1 MAGISRRP
9 RCQSRSPRRRQNGRP
24 YHPALGAPRLL
35 QSQDLGLGRLSRPAP
50 QAPPDL
56 SRRVRLP
63 LQPPAYPAC
72 RIPFLAR
79 HRRSP
84 PAPDLQHVDLT
95 GSKGISLNGDIVKL
109 ECVEDKNTTPL
120 DRAPSRS
127 IHFTLRGPDHEDISW
142 TPERA
147 LAREARRFIP
157 ANWHQ
162 VNYDLWVDENDGE
175 KLTTEKI
182 IV

>member
-1 MAGISRRP
+1 MVGISRRP

-24 YHPALGAPRLL
+24 HHPALGAPRLL

-63 LQPPAYPAC
+63 LQPPPYPAC

-95 GSKGISLNGDIVKL
+95 GSKGISLYANNLHIFLYTEPLLLFKCSLRVVFQPCANRSSVCDPHFEIPTFAVVK
-109 ECVEDKNTTPL
+109 
-120 DRAPSRS
+120 
-127 IHFTLRGPDHEDISW
+127 
-142 TPERA
+142 
-147 LAREARRFIP
+147 
-157 ANWHQ
+157 
-162 VNYDLWVDENDGE
+162 
-175 KLTTEKI
+175 
-182 IV
+182 

>member
-1 MAGISRRP
+1 MVGISRRP

-24 YHPALGAPRLL
+24 HHPALGAPRLL

-63 LQPPAYPAC
+63 LQPPPYPAC

-95 GSKGISLNGDIVKL
+95 GSKGISLLAIIL
-109 ECVEDKNTTPL
+109 A
-120 DRAPSRS
+120 DRAP
-127 IHFTLRGPDHEDISW
+127 L
-142 TPERA
+142 A
-147 LAREARRFIP
+147 LAEIWSPEFPRHALFPRF
-157 ANWHQ
+157 
-162 VNYDLWVDENDGE
+162 V
-175 KLTTEKI
+175 
-182 IV
+182 

>member
-1 MAGISRRP
+1 MVGISRRP

-63 LQPPAYPAC
+63 LQPPPYPAC

-95 GSKGISLNGDIVKL
+95 GSKGISLLTCFSLSIIG
-109 ECVEDKNTTPL
+109 
-120 DRAPSRS
+120 ARS
-127 IHFTLRGPDHEDISW
+127 AFLCFSIPWIS
-142 TPERA
+142 EGA
-147 LAREARRFIP
+147 AFSA
-157 ANWHQ
+157 
-162 VNYDLWVDENDGE
+162 
-175 KLTTEKI
+175 
-182 IV
+182 

>member
-1 MAGISRRP
+1 MVGISRRP

-24 YHPALGAPRLL
+24 HHPALGAPRLL

-63 LQPPAYPAC
+63 LHPPPYPAC

-84 PAPDLQHVDLT
+84 PAPDLQHVGLT
-95 GSKGISLNGDIVKL
+95 GSKGISLRAKSSRNRNTCPTTYATSMRPLSSQTAKIPRQSKL
-109 ECVEDKNTTPL
+109 
-120 DRAPSRS
+120 
-127 IHFTLRGPDHEDISW
+127 
-142 TPERA
+142 
-147 LAREARRFIP
+147 
-157 ANWHQ
+157 
-162 VNYDLWVDENDGE
+162 
-175 KLTTEKI
+175 
-182 IV
+182 

>member
-1 MAGISRRP
+1 MVGISRRP

-24 YHPALGAPRLL
+24 HHPALGAPRLL

-63 LQPPAYPAC
+63 LQPPPYPAC

-84 PAPDLQHVDLT
+84 PAPDLQHVGLT
-95 GSKGISLNGDIVKL
+95 GSKGISLLPNTFCDARKRLVLIWPGRDGLRVLGRCLNLSKRRKIPHTATQYYRHHFCLLLIVKL
-109 ECVEDKNTTPL
+109 ECPFHFDIITVTG
-120 DRAPSRS
+120 
-127 IHFTLRGPDHEDISW
+127 IH
-142 TPERA
+142 
-147 LAREARRFIP
+147 
-157 ANWHQ
+157 
-162 VNYDLWVDENDGE
+162 
-175 KLTTEKI
+175 
-182 IV
+182 

>member
-1 MAGISRRP
+1 MVGISRRP

-24 YHPALGAPRLL
+24 HHPALGAPRLL

-63 LQPPAYPAC
+63 LHPPPYPAC

-84 PAPDLQHVDLT
+84 PAPDLQHVGLT
-95 GSKGISLNGDIVKL
+95 GSKGISLYVGYFIMIVVYIFTFGLAFLTLGLIEIRQANLSDFNGLIA
-109 ECVEDKNTTPL
+109 TL
-120 DRAPSRS
+120 D
-127 IHFTLRGPDHEDISW
+127 
-142 TPERA
+142 ERD
-147 LAREARRFIP
+147 RYTDDYFDR
-157 ANWHQ
+157 
-162 VNYDLWVDENDGE
+162 
-175 KLTTEKI
+175 
-182 IV
+182 

>member
-1 MAGISRRP
+1 MVGISRRP

-63 LQPPAYPAC
+63 LQPPPYPAC

-95 GSKGISLNGDIVKL
+95 GSKGISLIPDIMTAHGEALICEHLLHIIDFAKNNP
-109 ECVEDKNTTPL
+109 DKA
-120 DRAPSRS
+120 DK
-127 IHFTLRGPDHEDISW
+127 SW
-142 TPERA
+142 PVLLKSNPFFVLVA
-147 LAREARRFIP
+147 A
-157 ANWHQ
+157 
-162 VNYDLWVDENDGE
+162 
-175 KLTTEKI
+175 
-182 IV
+182 

>member
-1 MAGISRRP
+1 MVGISRRP

-24 YHPALGAPRLL
+24 HHPALGAPRLL

-63 LQPPAYPAC
+63 LQPPPYPAC

-84 PAPDLQHVDLT
+84 PAPDLQHVGLT
-95 GSKGISLNGDIVKL
+95 GSKGISLLIDIVGNEKRRL
-109 ECVEDKNTTPL
+109 YRL
-120 DRAPSRS
+120 WIS
-127 IHFTLRGPDHEDISW
+127 ICH
-142 TPERA
+142 
-147 LAREARRFIP
+147 
-157 ANWHQ
+157 
-162 VNYDLWVDENDGE
+162 LWKRLLKSMVSSN
-175 KLTTEKI
+175 L
-182 IV
+182 